1 MSIAAMIL
9 GESGTGKSTSLR
21 NLNPDNSLLIQA
33 ISKPLPFKSGK
44 WQIWNKETN
53 PRGVVFVTDQALT
66 ICHAMH
72 RTSKDVIVIDDF
84 QYVMANEFMRRS
96 AEKGFEKFT
105 EIGHNAWS
113 ILNTASSLPAHK
125 RVYILAHTQ
134 TDDAGRIKAKTIGKL
149 LDEKITIEGMFSIVL
164 RTAVINGKYLFCT
177 QNSGFDTVK
186 SPIGLFADMH
196 IDNDLAAVDAQIVS
210 YYELAKPEATEQAE
224 TEAQAA

>member
-21 NLNPDNSLLIQA
+21 NLNPDNTLLIQA

-53 PRGVVFVTDQALT
+53 PRGAVFVTDQALT
-66 ICHAMH
+66 ICRAMH

-125 RVYILAHTQ
+125 RVYILSHTQ

-164 RTAVINGKYLFCT
+164 RTAVINGQYLFCT
-177 QNSGFDTVK
+177 QNIGFDTVK

-196 IDNDLAAVDAQIVS
+196 IDNDLAAVDAQIVI